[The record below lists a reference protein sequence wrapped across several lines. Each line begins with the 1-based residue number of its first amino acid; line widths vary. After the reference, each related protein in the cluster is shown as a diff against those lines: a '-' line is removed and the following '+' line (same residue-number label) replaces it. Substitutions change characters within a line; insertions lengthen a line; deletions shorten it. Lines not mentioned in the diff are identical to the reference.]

1 MDCDGRM
8 VKAIRTGVN
17 VLDFRHWPI
26 TVCFNLKWNLIYLMQ
41 KSIQT
46 RMATIV
52 VQTEINSSL
61 DKVWEIISDID
72 NEPRFWKGTKEVKT
86 LSKEG
91 DVIKREIT
99 IAFRDQKCLQ
109 EIQLKPKKEI
119 SAKFTKGILNGTKI
133 ITLTPNNEHII
144 MQTAWEIKLSG
155 MMNMFT
161 GVIKN
166 HMDSKNMTGGTPI
179 VVNQNISFSTGIV
192 PTVRHEVTKML
203 PQIADVTKAAV
214 AEEAARGG
222 NFGRILGGR

>member
-1 MDCDGRM
+1 MFFKILMDCDGRM

-26 TVCFNLKWNLIYLMQ
+26 TVCFSSKWNLIYLMQ

-72 NEPRFWKGTKEVKT
+72 NEPRFWKGTKKVKT

-166 HMDSKNMTGGTPI
+166 HIKSGTEQAMQSI
-179 VVNQNISFSTGIV
+179 KREIEG
-192 PTVRHEVTKML
+192 
-203 PQIADVTKAAV
+203 
-214 AEEAARGG
+214 
-222 NFGRILGGR
+222 